1 MREWPNRTV
10 SKTVVPH
17 GYRGFESH
25 SLRHRVGWPV
35 ASLAS
40 DFTAEQVL
48 GRQYLVVPA
57 TGKE

>member
-25 SLRHRVGWPV
+25 SLRHRVETARRIPDE
-35 ASLAS
+35 SLY
-40 DFTAEQVL
+40 
-48 GRQYLVVPA
+48 G
-57 TGKE
+57 